1 MSDWISKNML
11 LYVVVVVLVTMLVLY
26 FLSQSENAVSA
37 SMVKATFAGTLK
49 NKLADKMTRD
59 DGMTLV
65 DLALEDKFIE
75 GT

>member
-1 MSDWISKNML
+1 ML
-11 LYVVVVVLVTMLVLY
+11 LYVVAVLVIMLVLY
-26 FLSQSENAVSA
+26 YLSRSENAVSA

-65 DLALEDKFIE
+65 DLALEDKFME
-75 GT
+75 GA